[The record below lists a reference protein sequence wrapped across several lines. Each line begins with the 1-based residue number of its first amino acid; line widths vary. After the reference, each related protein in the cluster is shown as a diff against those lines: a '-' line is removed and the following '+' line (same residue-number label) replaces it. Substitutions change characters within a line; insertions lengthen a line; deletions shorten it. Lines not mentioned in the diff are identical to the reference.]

1 MRKNRNAPQ
10 GSGDEKPQKRIS
22 QKIAN
27 FLDMPENAVG
37 KVPTV
42 ELCSNTEAVLDGCGG
57 VIEYTTE
64 VVKVAAGNMVIKI
77 SGRGLVLKGMTTESA
92 VVKGYITKI
101 EYLQ

>member
-1 MRKNRNAPQ
+1 MRRKRNSVV
-10 GSGDEKPQKRIS
+10 GSGEEKPQKRIS
-22 QKIAN
+22 QKLAG

-64 VVKVAAGNMVIKI
+64 VVKIAAGNMVIKI
-77 SGRGLVLKGMTTESA
+77 SGRGLVLKAMTTESA
-92 VVKGYITKI
+92 VVKGYITKL